1 MTTDVSITELARAAG
16 LEPDWTDAGG
26 IARRVDDEA
35 LVALVDALGWPSGT
49 ATQRVESAAA
59 LADANAAPPRIVTGD
74 AGL

>member
-59 LADANAAPPRIVTGD
+59 LADA
-74 AGL
+74 